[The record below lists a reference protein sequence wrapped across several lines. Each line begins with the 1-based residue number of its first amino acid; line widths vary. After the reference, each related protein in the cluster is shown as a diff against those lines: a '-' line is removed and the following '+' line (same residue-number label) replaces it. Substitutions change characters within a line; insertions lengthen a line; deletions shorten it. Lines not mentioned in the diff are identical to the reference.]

1 MSTGNRTIPL
11 VVTNEVFNTSE
22 GEEFKKQGEWFK
34 ERALHDIP
42 YDEFKKAYNEIMSA
56 VGEMVAQQQEHIE
69 VEKITISLE
78 FAASA
83 ETFKLGL
90 STSAGMSVELK
101 PK

>member
-1 MSTGNRTIPL
+1 MSTENPTIPV
-11 VVTNEVFNTSE
+11 VVTNEVFNKSE
-22 GEEFKKQGEWFK
+22 SAGFEKQGELFT
-34 ERALHDIP
+34 ERVLQNIP
-42 YDEFKKAYNEIMSA
+42 YDELKKAYDEIMSA
-56 VGEMVAQQQEHIE
+56 VGEMVAQQQEHIV